1 MHLPEIKRLEAIEV
15 YSNQY
20 GRLFDDRVTAPDGTP
35 GRYLRW
41 EWAHSGVIVIPFDG
55 TAIALSNNFRYPI
68 GLSSFEFPRGFRKDG
83 ESPEKAAIRELE
95 EEAGLSTAN
104 LRLLGEVFPDT
115 GFVANSVPVV
125 LARVNSRN
133 QNQQRAESMESI
145 AKELNWL
152 PCGELDSHIS
162 QGRIRCGVTLA
173 AIALFKSQI
182 DS

>member
-1 MHLPEIKRLEAIEV
+1 MDLPQIKRLEAIEV
-15 YSNQY
+15 YRNKY

-83 ESPEKAAIRELE
+83 ESLERAAIRELE
-95 EEAGLSTAN
+95 EEAGLSTAS
-104 LRLLGEVFPDT
+104 LKFLGEVFPDT

-125 LARVNSRN
+125 LAKVNSRN
-133 QNQQRAESMESI
+133 QDQQRSESMESI
-145 AKELNWL
+145 AQ
-152 PCGELDSHIS
+152 ELDWIQCSDLDSQIS

-173 AIALFKSQI
+173 AIALFRSQI
-182 DS
+182 DV